1 MAEMNN
7 IEIKDFTTVTG
18 VGAGDYIVLSLSN
31 GTGGKMSVSL
41 FRENVASGI
50 TPSIKDGIW
59 YIGATDTGVGAEG
72 KTPEFRKGELGIE
85 YKYTTEPDTQWRLLI
100 NYADIAGSIS
110 SEEITDIT
118 SIL

>member
-50 TPSIKDGIW
+50 CR
-59 YIGATDTGVGAEG
+59 YRQE
-72 KTPEFRKGELGIE
+72 
-85 YKYTTEPDTQWRLLI
+85 
-100 NYADIAGSIS
+100 
-110 SEEITDIT
+110 
-118 SIL
+118 

>member
-72 KTPEFRKGELGIE
+72 KTLNSVR
-85 YKYTTEPDTQWRLLI
+85 
-100 NYADIAGSIS
+100 GSLALNIS
-110 SEEITDIT
+110 TPLSLTHNGGC
-118 SIL
+118 L

>member
-31 GTGGKMSVSL
+31 GIGGKMSVSL

-50 TPSIKDGIW
+50 TPSINDGVW

-100 NYADIAGSIS
+100 NYADIAGSLS